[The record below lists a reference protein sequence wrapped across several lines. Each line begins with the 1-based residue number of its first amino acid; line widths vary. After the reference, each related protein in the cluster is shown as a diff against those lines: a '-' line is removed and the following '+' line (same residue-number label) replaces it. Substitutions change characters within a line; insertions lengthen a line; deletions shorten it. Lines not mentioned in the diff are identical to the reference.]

1 MTATRLLIEGWVRK
15 AFWVGNFLAITALFI
30 FGVPG
35 LIGWWHLTAVGRIL
49 SSEGEFTLQER
60 SAEARSHVL
69 AAQRWLPNQPL
80 VYRYLARIDQ
90 ALDQPDQAIAALE
103 TALRL
108 SPESLLIREELALAY
123 SRNGESERAEQI
135 WLELG
140 LTPER
145 MSSAADGFLRS
156 GDAQTAFEWYQ
167 VAEQRAAQ
175 WPVEFRFR
183 QVLAMAR
190 ANISDPDLT
199 AQGLEDE
206 VLFDATTGVHFP
218 GGALRWWTVVPEY
231 AVLIGTPLNFARPG
245 DSGVMYWIGEAI
257 GLVKVD
263 VGGAYAVTA
272 QLRHG
277 LPPPILMRIGV
288 NNVVMQQ
295 LNLDRGDDAV
305 SAYTFQVDLPPGVHS
320 LHFWFDNNAI
330 VDGNDRD
337 AEVLEVSVQPI
348 AADR

>member
-1 MTATRLLIEGWVRK
+1 LRTEGWVKK
-15 AFWVGNFLAITALFI
+15 AYWAGTFLAVAALFA
-30 FGVPG
+30 FGVPS
-35 LIGWWHLTAVGRIL
+35 LIGWWHLTAAGRIL
-49 SSEGEFTLQER
+49 SSDGEFTLQER

-69 AAQRWLPNQPL
+69 AAQRWLPDKPL
-80 VYRYLARIDQ
+80 VYRYLARVDQ
-90 ALDQPDQAIAALE
+90 ALDQPDQAVAALE

-123 SRNGESERAEQI
+123 NRNGNGERAEQI
-135 WLELG
+135 WLELQ

-175 WPVEFRFR
+175 WPAEFRFR
-183 QVLAMAR
+183 QVLAVAW
-190 ANISDPDLT
+190 ANITDPDLI
-199 AQGLEDE
+199 ARGLADE
-206 VLFDATTGVHFP
+206 VLFDATAGVQFP
-218 GGALRWWTVVPEY
+218 GGALRWWTEVPEQ
-231 AVLIGTPLNFARPG
+231 AVVIGTPLNFARPG
-245 DSGVMYWIGEAI
+245 ASGVMYWTGEAI

-272 QLRHG
+272 RLRHG
-277 LPPPILMRIGV
+277 LPPPILMRMGV

-295 LNLDRGDDAV
+295 LSLDRGDAAV
-305 SAYTFQVDLPPGVHS
+305 SAYTFKVDLPPGVHS

-337 AEVLEVSVQPI
+337 AEVLEVSVQPL
-348 AADR
+348 AADQ